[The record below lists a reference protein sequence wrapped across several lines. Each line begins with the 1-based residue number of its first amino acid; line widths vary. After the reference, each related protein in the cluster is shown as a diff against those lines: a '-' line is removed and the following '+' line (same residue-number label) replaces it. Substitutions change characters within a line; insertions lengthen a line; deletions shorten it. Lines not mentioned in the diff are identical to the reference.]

1 MPVEIIVRIAGR
13 NGKGMQRTLDV
24 SAEGREEQSRH
35 VGRGLGSPH

>member
-1 MPVEIIVRIAGR
+1 MQVEMIVRIPGR
-13 NGKGMQRTLDV
+13 NATMMQRTLDV